1 MSETLEL
8 LTARERECLRLV
20 HAHHNSKQIARTLGI
35 KPGTVDKH
43 CENAARKLAVENRVA
58 AALVLAAVE
67 GPPNDSQYE
76 GIAMATTVAF
86 GPVGAAERT
95 PHDTSRRH
103 DPAHKLARNG
113 SHPSDDGDHGNEAAD
128 DPAFGGGHAQAGP
141 VPDAW
146 RGDDRTV
153 LHRVRDVGRQ
163 VQSFDSGHGRLGSIL
178 IVFGVAAVAVWIV
191 TALAGAEQFAFLLQ
205 TLRYGG

>member
-58 AALVLAAVE
+58 AALVLAAAE
-67 GPPNDSQYE
+67 APPNDSQYE
-76 GIAMATTVAF
+76 GIAMAATLGI

-95 PHDTSRRH
+95 PHDPSRRY
-103 DPAHKLARNG
+103 DPAHQLARNG
-113 SHPSDDGDHGNEAAD
+113 SHPSDDGDHGNEAPH
-128 DPAFGGGHAQAGP
+128 DPAFGGGHAQASP
-141 VPDAW
+141 FPDAW

-153 LHRVRDVGRQ
+153 LHRVRDAGRE
-163 VQSFDSGHGRLGSIL
+163 VQSLDLGHRRLGSIL
-178 IVFGVAAVAVWIV
+178 IVFGVAAAAVWIV

-205 TLRYGG
+205 RLRYGG